1 MSTTAGRRSG
11 VSPPSTKKR
20 KGFTMPT
27 TNTTVKTYRGRK
39 VMGARIDND
48 DIGVLERYLERR
60 GMTFSQ
66 WVNEKI
72 GEIGK
77 EGERGSEKV
86 SKVSDELGIS
96 EEEYEDL
103 RNIVILSGG
112 DFKTFFKDLYDKLED
127 YTIELEGGK
136 IKV

>member
-1 MSTTAGRRSG
+1 
-11 VSPPSTKKR
+11 
-20 KGFTMPT
+20 
-27 TNTTVKTYRGRK
+27 
-39 VMGARIDND
+39 MGARIDND
-48 DIGVLERYLERR
+48 DVGVLERYLERR

-77 EGERGSEKV
+77 EGEKGSEKV
-86 SKVSDELGIS
+86 SRVSDELGIS

-136 IKV
+136 IKLFNNK

>member
-1 MSTTAGRRSG
+1 MSSRAGVRSG
-11 VSPPSTKKR
+11 VSPPSRKNR

-48 DIGVLERYLERR
+48 DVGVLERYLERR

-77 EGERGSEKV
+77 EGEKGRRE
-86 SKVSDELGIS
+86 VSDELGIS

>member
-1 MSTTAGRRSG
+1 
-11 VSPPSTKKR
+11 
-20 KGFTMPT
+20 
-27 TNTTVKTYRGRK
+27 
-39 VMGARIDND
+39 MGARIDND
-48 DIGVLERYLERR
+48 DVGVLERYLERR

-77 EGERGSEKV
+77 EGEKGRRE
-86 SKVSDELGIS
+86 VSDELGIS